1 LAKAPHFDGMNY
13 NQWKHCIKNYLYSLH
28 PEVWQ
33 VVCDGVD
40 FLDEDEQPTLDQLQ
54 KIHRNAQVIFILTST
69 VDKED
74 FNRVDG
80 LDLAKDVWITLRMT
94 HEGPKP
100 MRMVKIEMLEGQLNR
115 FIMFDDETPQDMF
128 NRLKKMVNMA
138 KALGSKKWID
148 CMLTERLMW
157 AWTPMNNNV
166 VALIHQ
172 DPTYKRMTSND
183 VLGWIINHEMC
194 IEEANHIKNLYK
206 GITTTKKQDI
216 ALKASN
222 KSKKKQIVI

>member
-1 LAKAPHFDGMNY
+1 MNY
-13 NQWKHCIKNYLYSLH
+13 NQWKYCIKNYLYSLH

-115 FIMFDDETPQDMF
+115 FIMFDDETP
-128 NRLKKMVNMA
+128 
-138 KALGSKKWID
+138 
-148 CMLTERLMW
+148 
-157 AWTPMNNNV
+157 
-166 VALIHQ
+166 
-172 DPTYKRMTSND
+172 
-183 VLGWIINHEMC
+183 
-194 IEEANHIKNLYK
+194 
-206 GITTTKKQDI
+206 
-216 ALKASN
+216 
-222 KSKKKQIVI
+222 